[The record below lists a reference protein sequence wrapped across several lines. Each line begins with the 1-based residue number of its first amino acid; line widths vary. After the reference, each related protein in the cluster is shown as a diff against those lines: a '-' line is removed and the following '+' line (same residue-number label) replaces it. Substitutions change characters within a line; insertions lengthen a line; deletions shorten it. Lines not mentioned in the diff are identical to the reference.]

1 MTGQMIDISP
11 DNDRPNVLIVDD
23 IEENLLYIESIIRN
37 FNINLIRSLSGKD
50 ALEKTKGLELVLA
63 IIDVRMPGMSGY
75 ELAEKINEERTGIN
89 VPIIF
94 ITANI
99 FSEIEELKGYSAGAV
114 DYIYKPFPS
123 QVLKS
128 KVNIF
133 LDLNKQK
140 QTIIRNA
147 IELKENE
154 EKYRTMVNASP
165 DGVVLIDLEGKIK
178 EISDIGIELFGAK
191 TREDL
196 AGKHFYRFVT
206 DYSKK
211 NIRDII
217 SNILTEGHVKNI
229 ELKLKKIDQSFF
241 LSEISATLIQN
252 NDVTP
257 LSIIVVIRDVSQRK
271 KIQANQIHADRMAN
285 LGQMAAGMAHE
296 INQPLNIISMV
307 VDKILF
313 ETEKTHHVDIPML
326 KDKSNKIFENLTRIR
341 NIIDHIRVFSRNN
354 VDYIPIAF
362 NINLSI
368 ENAVSMISEQFK
380 HYSIVIDMQLDERI
394 PELVGNTYQFE
405 QVIINLLTN
414 ARDAIFEKKNVRVEY
429 TDFRIG
435 IKTFLEK
442 NLLII
447 EVTDNGIG
455 ISEDD
460 IDNIMLPF
468 FSTKEEG
475 KGTGLGLLICYQII
489 KDMGGIIDISS
500 TKFQQTN
507 IKLIFDLMKINY
519 ETTR

>member
-1 MTGQMIDISP
+1 MTNMPP
-11 DNDRPNVLIVDD
+11 DTDRPNVLIVDD

-37 FNINLIRSLSGKD
+37 FNINLIRSLSGYD

-123 QVLKS
+123 QVLRS

-133 LDLNKQK
+133 LDLYKQK

-154 EKYRTMVNASP
+154 DKYRMMVNASP
-165 DGVVLIDLEGKIK
+165 DGVVLIDLKGKIK
-178 EISDIGIELFGAK
+178 EISDIGIELLGAK
-191 TREDL
+191 TKEEL
-196 AGKHFYRFVT
+196 SGKHFYRFVA
-206 DYSKK
+206 DYSRKI
-211 NIRDII
+211 IRDII
-217 SNILTEGHVKNI
+217 ANILAEVHVQDI
-229 ELKLKKIDQSFF
+229 ELKLNKIDQSFF

-252 NDVTP
+252 NDGTP
-257 LSIIVVIRDVSQRK
+257 LSIIVVVRDISQRK
-271 KIQANQIHADRMAN
+271 KIQVNQMHADRMAN

-341 NIIDHIRVFSRNN
+341 NIIDHIRVFSRSN

-380 HYSIVIDMQLDERI
+380 HHGIKIIMQLDEQI

-414 ARDAIFEKKNVRVEY
+414 ARDAIFEKKNAQVEY
-429 TDFRIG
+429 EDFTIVIRS
-435 IKTFLEK
+435 FLK
-442 NLLII
+442 KSFLII
-447 EVTDNGIG
+447 EVIDNGMG
-455 ISEDD
+455 IKEDD
-460 IDNIMLPF
+460 VDNILLPF

-475 KGTGLGLLICYQII
+475 KGTGLGLSICYQII

-500 TKFQQTN
+500 IRFQQTS
-507 IKLIFDLMKINY
+507 IKLVFDLNKINY
-519 ETTR
+519 GTAR